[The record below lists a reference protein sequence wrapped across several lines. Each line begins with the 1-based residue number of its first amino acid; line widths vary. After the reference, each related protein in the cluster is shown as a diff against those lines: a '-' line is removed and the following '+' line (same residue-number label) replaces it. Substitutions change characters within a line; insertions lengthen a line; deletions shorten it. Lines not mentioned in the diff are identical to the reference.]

1 MIEHAIGPTDR
12 SARRDGTWE
21 LRPDGR
27 LVLRPDGSAPEQVL
41 DVVSVT
47 PDRLV
52 VRR

>member
-12 SARRDGTWE
+12 SARRAGTWE

-27 LVLRPDGSAPEQVL
+27 LVLRPDGGAPEQVL